1 MDDKSAQHVIALSDA
16 QIFDCD
22 ERQYLQ
28 LSTAEVAKR
37 SISRKFDFNFMM
49 KYDVFNNVEYEITG
63 GS

>member
-1 MDDKSAQHVIALSDA
+1 MP
-16 QIFDCD
+16 
-22 ERQYLQ
+22 
-28 LSTAEVAKR
+28 TAEVAKR